1 VYKVYKK
8 NDLVGAI
15 EKAFKEDS
23 QLIVE
28 SSLEGPEV
36 SVGVVKI
43 DDEIC
48 VLPIT
53 EIISENDFFDFS
65 AKYEGKSKEIT
76 PAKISNVWKNDLNEI
91 SKKIYSKLGLKG
103 IVRSEFIFV
112 DNVPHILEIN
122 SVPGMTKQSI
132 IPQQVSALGMD
143 FSEFLT
149 QILIQTERS

>member
-1 VYKVYKK
+1 M
-8 NDLVGAI
+8 
-15 EKAFKEDS
+15 E
-23 QLIVE
+23 
-28 SSLEGPEV
+28 
-36 SVGVVKI
+36 
-43 DDEIC
+43 
-48 VLPIT
+48 
-53 EIISENDFFDFS
+53 
-65 AKYEGKSKEIT
+65 
-76 PAKISNVWKNDLNEI
+76 NDLNEI